1 MTPAQSAYKQPFMD
15 NMAGGNHLDNSQT
28 TDHLAN
34 QHVRYPTGN
43 TWINRPIDMEDWRED
58 QPVAR
63 QEWSL
68 QIDDLSLGVAPTQ
81 EKSGSGL
88 PLSSEQPETWEDDQS
103 YEQTPENN
111 SFYAQ
116 APMQPK
122 YQTHATFPQ
131 NSGNSSGNSVES
143 SQRFSNSA
151 SSVSPTM
158 ASQHLSAP
166 ASLKTSTPYAQ
177 PASFTGNA
185 NPHFSAATAPEES
198 WDEQG
203 VPQDTYADPQDEY
216 AAEDTY
222 ESNVPQ
228 FLQGQAA
235 SSPKP
240 SEKAYDSNNAAP
252 KWRKFTYIAGGSL
265 VVMVI
270 AALAMWPASKKPAAG
285 GVETLPLITAEA
297 TPVKIKAE
305 PSSSGDPATGDL
317 QIYQGMNGANFD
329 PEAVEQL
336 LPRGENP
343 QDPSRP
349 VAQIDNPNG
358 DNGLGNPDNA
368 NSGVPVNNALTTI
381 SLDRPPVKPLV
392 TGAVLTPTNAG
403 VAANNSSPPLTQP
416 TAITTPASGIYYAQL
431 ASVRT
436 VDGAQAA
443 ASKFQRDLGG
453 VLGSVKTSVKQVD
466 LGAGKGITYRVVVGP
481 VLDRNTANS
490 LCQSIK
496 GKGQD
501 CFVAVMP

>member
-15 NMAGGNHLDNSQT
+15 NMAGGNHPDNSQT
-28 TDHLAN
+28 TDHVAN
-34 QHVRYPTGN
+34 QHLRHPTGN

-68 QIDDLSLGVAPTQ
+68 QIDDFSLGGVPTQ
-81 EKSGSGL
+81 DKSGSG
-88 PLSSEQPETWEDDQS
+88 PTESFQQPETWEDDQS
-103 YEQTPENN
+103 YDQTPENN

-131 NSGNSSGNSVES
+131 NSGNNLES
-143 SQRFSNSA
+143 SQRSSHPG

-166 ASLKTSTPYAQ
+166 ATPYAQ

-203 VPQDTYADPQDEY
+203 IPQDAYADSQDEY
-216 AAEDTY
+216 AAEDTAEDTY

-240 SEKAYDSNNAAP
+240 SEKAYHSNNAAP

-270 AALAMWPASKKPAAG
+270 AVLAMWPASKKPASG

-343 QDPSRP
+343 QNPSQL
-349 VAQIDNPNG
+349 AQIDNPNG
-358 DNGLGNPDNA
+358 NNDLGNPNNA

-443 ASKFQRDLGG
+443 ASKFQRDLGS
-453 VLGSVKTSVKQVD
+453 VLGNVKTSVKQVD

-481 VLDRNTANS
+481 VLDRNTANT

>member
-15 NMAGGNHLDNSQT
+15 NMAGGNHPDNAQT
-28 TDHLAN
+28 TDHVAN
-34 QHVRYPTGN
+34 QHLRHPTGN

-68 QIDDLSLGVAPTQ
+68 QIDDFSLGGVPTQ
-81 EKSGSGL
+81 DKSGSGL
-88 PLSSEQPETWEDDQS
+88 PLSSEQPETWGDGQS
-103 YEQTPENN
+103 YDQTPENN

-122 YQTHATFPQ
+122 YQPHANFPQ
-131 NSGNSSGNSVES
+131 NSGNSLES
-143 SQRFSNSA
+143 SQRSSHA
-151 SSVSPTM
+151 GSSVSPTM
-158 ASQHLSAP
+158 TSQHLSAP
-166 ASLKTSTPYAQ
+166 ASLKTSTPYGQ

-235 SSPKP
+235 SSPQP
-240 SEKAYDSNNAAP
+240 EKAYDSNHAGP

-270 AALAMWPASKKPAAG
+270 AALAMWPSSKKPAAG
-285 GVETLPLITAEA
+285 GVETLPLIAAEA
-297 TPVKIKAE
+297 TPVKIKAD
-305 PSSSGDPATGDL
+305 PSASGNPATGDL

-329 PEAVEQL
+329 PQAVEQL

-349 VAQIDNPNG
+349 VGPMDNPNG
-358 DNGLGNPDNA
+358 NNGLGDPNNA
-368 NSGVPVNNALTTI
+368 NNGVPVNNALATI
-381 SLDRPPVKPLV
+381 SLDMPPVKPLV
-392 TGAVLTPTNAG
+392 TGAVLTPANAG
-403 VAANNSSPPLTQP
+403 VPANNGSSTLTQP
-416 TAITTPASGIYYAQL
+416 TAITTPAGGIYYAQL

-453 VLGSVKTSVKQVD
+453 VLGNVKTSVKQVD
-466 LGAGKGITYRVVVGP
+466 LGAGKGITYRVVAGP